1 MAASHPRAVA
11 QTPLPSRRRSGA
23 VAAAVQLLA
32 DHPDLRVLRRIGET
46 TLSLAADDTDAPTR
60 IGVVVDVE
68 TEGLD
73 PARDAIIEL
82 AMRRF
87 RFDAAGRIVAV
98 GATRVWRE
106 DPGRPLDP
114 AITRLTGLTDADV
127 AGQAIDE
134 AAATAML
141 RTAAVVVAHNA
152 AFDRPRVETRLPGG
166 AGRPWAC
173 SLSEVDWDGLGFEGR
188 RLGHLLM
195 QAGWFHD
202 GHRAEADILALL
214 HLLAHRCPDDTTILG
229 RLIARAEVP
238 TVRVEARG
246 ARVRAQGCAQGAR
259 LPLACRPSPTGGPRS
274 PSPTSSPSSC
284 GCNAAAADR
293 RGPCRSPGPTAT
305 GNPRPRGTTR
315 IPNPAAPGRSGWRP
329 HAVQLNH
336 KEHHR

>member
-1 MAASHPRAVA
+1 MTTKTDINITVDGVVASANGGADPVAAADA
-11 QTPLPSRRRSGA
+11 GA
-23 VAAAVQLLA
+23 VAAAVRLLA
-32 DHPDLRVLRRIGET
+32 DHTDFRVLRRIGET

-73 PARDAIIEL
+73 PAHDRIIEL

-166 AGRPWAC
+166 AGRPWVC

-202 GHRAEADILALL
+202 GHRAEADVLALL
-214 HLLAHRCPDDTTILG
+214 HLLAHRCRDDTTVLG

-238 TVRVEARG
+238 TIRVEARG
-246 ARVRAQGCAQGAR
+246 AAYALKDALKAR
-259 LPLACRPSPTGGPRS
+259 GYRWHVAESYWWTEVAEADLIAEQLWLQRRGCRPPRTV
-274 PSPTSSPSSC
+274 PVTWT
-284 GCNAAAADR
+284 DR
-293 RGPCRSPGPTAT
+293 
-305 GNPRPRGTTR
+305 
-315 IPNPAAPGRSGWRP
+315 
-329 HAVQLNH
+329 
-336 KEHHR
+336 HR

>member
-1 MAASHPRAVA
+1 MINLTEMDMTTNGVVASAIGSAGPAAVA
-11 QTPLPSRRRSGA
+11 ANASA
-23 VAAAVQLLA
+23 VAAAVRLLT
-32 DHPDLRVLRRIGET
+32 DHPDLRVLRRISET
-46 TLSLAADDTDAPTR
+46 TLPLAADDTDTPTR

-73 PARDAIIEL
+73 PARDVIIEL

-114 AITRLTGLTDADV
+114 AITRLTGLTDADL
-127 AGQAIDE
+127 AGQTIDE
-134 AAATAML
+134 AAATTML
-141 RTAAVVVAHNA
+141 RTAHVVVAHNA
-152 AFDRPRVETRLPGG
+152 GFDCPRVEARLPGG

-173 SLSEVDWDGLGFEGR
+173 SLAEVDWDGIGFEGR

-214 HLLAHRCPDDTTILG
+214 HLLAHRCPDGTTILG
-229 RLIARAEVP
+229 QLIARAEVP

-246 ARVRAQGCAQGAR
+246 AAFALKDALKAR
-259 LPLACRPSPTGGPRS
+259 GYRWHVAESY
-274 PSPTSSPSSC
+274 
-284 GCNAAAADR
+284 
-293 RGPCRSPGPTAT
+293 
-305 GNPRPRGTTR
+305 
-315 IPNPAAPGRSGWRP
+315 W
-329 HAVQLNH
+329 
-336 KEHHR
+336 